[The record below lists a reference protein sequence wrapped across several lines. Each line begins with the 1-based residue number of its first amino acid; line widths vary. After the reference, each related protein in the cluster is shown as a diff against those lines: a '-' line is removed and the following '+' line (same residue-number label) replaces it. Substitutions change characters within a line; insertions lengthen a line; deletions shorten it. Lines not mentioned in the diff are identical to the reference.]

1 MPSQVSVKELLESGV
16 HFGHKSS
23 RWNPKM
29 RPYIYGK
36 RNVIH
41 IINLKET
48 VKGLVNAMTYLYR
61 LAAKGEDIL
70 FVGTKRAARTVIE
83 EQAKKCGMPYVSER
97 WIGGTLTNY
106 ATIRSRLERLLEI
119 EKLEADGTLALY
131 GKKEMSQI
139 LREKRKLK
147 RNLDGIRNMTRLP
160 AAMILIDPRKEKNA
174 VQEAHRMG
182 LATVALIDTDGD
194 PDMVDFVIPGND
206 DAMRVIQIIA
216 TKLSE
221 AIAEGKAQAP
231 QIVRPKETPKPAS
244 QQTGASTAEGRDR
257 RGGHGGHGGGG
268 RGGGGR
274 GGPGGGGR
282 GRGGPGGGR
291 GRGGPGGGRGP
302 RAGEARAGA
311 GAGSSTGSSATPAAP
326 ASTPPSTPPP
336 AAPPA

>member
-70 FVGTKRAARTVIE
+70 FVGTKRAARTVIAD
-83 EQAKKCGMPYVSER
+83 QARKCGMPFVSER

-106 ATIRSRLERLLEI
+106 STIRSRLERLLEI
-119 EKLEADGTLALY
+119 EKLETEGTLALY

-160 AAMILIDPRKEKNA
+160 AAMIVIDPKKEKNA
-174 VQEAHRMG
+174 VQEARRMG

-194 PDMVDFVIPGND
+194 PDVVDFVIPGND

-231 QIVRPKETPKPAS
+231 AVTRPKEEPKSSS
-244 QQTGASTAEGRDR
+244 QSAASTAEGRER
-257 RGGHGGHGGGG
+257 QGGRGGRGGG
-268 RGGGGR
+268 RGGGHGGGHGGGR
-274 GGPGGGGR
+274 GGGGR
-282 GRGGPGGGR
+282 GRGGPGG
-291 GRGGPGGGRGP
+291 
-302 RAGEARAGA
+302 
-311 GAGSSTGSSATPAAP
+311 
-326 ASTPPSTPPP
+326 
-336 AAPPA
+336 